1 MKKAII
7 STCAVLLAGAV
18 SAASVMKV
26 NGVEVSQAQIDL
38 AKKVISLQMP
48 QGAGDEQVLLRHA
61 ADQTIFRL
69 LFLQAARDAK
79 VVVDAKAVDEAIT
92 KQKAAVGG
100 AKFEEGLKAAGLTEA
115 DIRKLEEERAVM
127 EKFVETAIKPGVTV
141 TEAEAKSYYDT
152 HLTEFARPEAVKLRL
167 LVVAAPQGTDEAAKA
182 AKSAASAKAEAALKR
197 IKAGE
202 DFAKVVGEVSEDDT
216 KSNGGDIGFVPKGR
230 FTPEF
235 EAAIFALKVGE
246 TTAVLENQHG
256 FYIFKVEEHSSSG
269 TVGFPEVKDTLTKR
283 MQTQKIGIAVRQRIT
298 ALKDKAVIEFLDPGL
313 KAAMAAPAAAAPG
326 EKPVASPAPALAQ
339 PVKSH

>member
-7 STCAVLLAGAV
+7 SAVSVLLAGVV
-18 SAASVMKV
+18 SAAAVMKV
-26 NGVEVSQAQIDL
+26 NGVEVSQAQVDV
-38 AKKVISLQMP
+38 AKKVIGLQMP
-48 QGAGDEQVLLRHA
+48 QGAGDEQVMLRHA
-61 ADQTIFRL
+61 VDQTIFRL
-69 LFLQAARDAK
+69 LFLQAAREAK
-79 VVVDAKAVDEAIT
+79 VEVDLKAVDEAIA
-92 KQKAAVGG
+92 KQKAAMGG

-115 DIRKLEEERAVM
+115 DIRRLEEERAVM

-141 TEAEAKSYYDT
+141 AEAETKSYYDT
-152 HLTEFARPEAVKLRL
+152 HLTEFARPEAVKLRM

-182 AKSAASAKAEAALKR
+182 AKTAASAKAEVAWQR

-202 DFAKVVGEVSEDDT
+202 DFVKVVGEVSEDDS
-216 KSNGGDIGFVPKGR
+216 KANGGDIGFVPKGR
-230 FTPEF
+230 FTPDF
-235 EAAIFALKVGE
+235 EAAIFAVKVGE
-246 TTAVLENQHG
+246 TTPVLENQHG
-256 FYIFKVEEHSSSG
+256 FYIFKVEEHSTSS
-269 TVGFPEVKDTLTKR
+269 TAGFPEVKDALTKR

-298 ALKDKAVIEFLDPGL
+298 TMKDKAVIEFLDPGL